1 MIMSRCDR
9 AKRLLIPVIVGVVLG
24 LILGLVSLLAMAGGH
39 GTYVPAALFFPA
51 PLLLSIAVNAISK
64 PALFVAA
71 AQWPLYGAVV
81 GLSARRRHTRVA
93 IICLTVVHALLTV
106 ACFVFDRRDQFL

>member
-1 MIMSRCDR
+1 MGTNDR
-9 AKRLLIPVIVGVVLG
+9 ATWLTIPIIVGIVLG
-24 LILGLVSLLAMAGGH
+24 VLLGFVSFLATAGGH

-51 PLLLSIAVNAISK
+51 PLLLSIALNAISK

-81 GLSARRRHTRVA
+81 GLAARRGYPREA
-93 IICLTVVHALLTV
+93 IICLTVVHALLTM